1 MVRPIDANALIDKL
15 ESINPVDYGAMSS
28 YETHNGARDAL
39 SDAVRYVNDAPDISL
54 NTLRDEIYED
64 AVAHGLWDADMTYP
78 LDDLCELIND
88 ELKEL
93 AEAADDYEYKSG
105 TMDRFCEELADMVI
119 MSMSVAG
126 LHGIDIDAAIKR
138 KMEINQ
144 RRPWKHRKE

>member
-1 MVRPIDANALIDKL
+1 MRPIDANELCEGRVCND
-15 ESINPVDYGAMSS
+15 PVRIAAMCAD
-28 YETHNGARDAL
+28 TL
-39 SDAVRYVNDAPDISL
+39 SL
-54 NTLRDEIYED
+54 NTLRDEIYQD

-78 LDDLCELIND
+78 LDDCCELIND

-126 LHGIDIDAAIKR
+126 LHGIDIDAAIR
-138 KMEINQ
+138 NKMTVNKN
-144 RRPWKHRKE
+144 RPWKHGK